1 MNIRQLGLFV
11 DACVE
16 GSLSAAA
23 KRNCMTVQNVSRA
36 VGDLERELDVRL
48 FTRTSTGV
56 VPTEAARIFL
66 PYAQVSLRAFSLCE
80 SFDMEAATVQRSH
93 QIGGA

>member
-1 MNIRQLGLFV
+1 MNIRQIGLFV
-11 DACVE
+11 DACAE

-36 VGDLERELDVRL
+36 IGDLERELSVRL
-48 FTRTSTGV
+48 FTRTSSGV
-56 VPTEAARIFL
+56 VPTEAARVFL

-80 SFDMEAATVQRSH
+80 SFDMGTVIAHRS
-93 QIGGA
+93 Q